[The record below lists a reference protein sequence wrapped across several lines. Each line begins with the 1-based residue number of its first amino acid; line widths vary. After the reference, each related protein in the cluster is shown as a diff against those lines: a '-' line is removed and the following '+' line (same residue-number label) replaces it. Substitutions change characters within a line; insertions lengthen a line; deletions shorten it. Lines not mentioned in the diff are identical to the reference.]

1 MVSSDQVLLQR
12 RNAELAGEA
21 LRSVLLAARPLT
33 DVDVAALE
41 KAAGADDRLEVLL
54 QEKAMLCPISLW
66 GIFDP
71 PRASVPPSIAKCQR
85 AGIQVVMITGDQRE
99 TAAAIGKQIGILE
112 EGEDSLKYTALC
124 SQLHDAGATRRTC
137 FRERRISRRASEI
150 LAQGEV
156 APTGAQAKAEAEAW
170 LHPTGSRRLSVHD
183 SRGLQDGHEP
193 SFLSEEG
200 ISSLVRRTRC
210 FARACPSDK
219 VAIVASLMS
228 DGHIVAMTGD
238 GVNDAPALR
247 NADVSVAMGITGTAV
262 TQNASDLV
270 LMDDNFST
278 IVLAI
283 EEGRRIFLNVQKYV
297 TANLSLKFG
306 EMVSLMISIA
316 LGVVVPLKPT
326 LQLLNLAVTHVL
338 CTVSY
343 AFEEA
348 EDYIM
353 KVPPRDAETSMVLTR
368 PLLLLRWLPFVLYFP
383 AVVYGS
389 LCFGTLGLTGTVWN
403 EALVGST
410 GIHDLERGRAI
421 CEHAGWELEGGDY
434 KRDSRPFHCRCQ
446 VSQEGNPL
454 HPSKLLDQ
462 WGTTQAVDLQSGFDP
477 LEHADAFSV
486 RQPDWKGSPSQAVRH
501 CPSPQNAERWCWQ
514 DTIPESR
521 RPVLPV
527 GASCA
532 EYGTKV
538 GQTMALV
545 TIMLGEL
552 LTLMSFRT
560 DGFFLFALFRNPWYN
575 ALFILNVSVM
585 LTFVY
590 RPAVSEELELVPLST
605 GQLSAALGFAASLVV
620 LNEVTKFFYR
630 RHLAAVN
637 EALEKE
643 ALAKAKGLAGQED
656 ELKGD
661 PEP

>member
-1 MVSSDQVLLQR
+1 MSSDQALLQK
-12 RNAELAGEA
+12 RNADLAGEA

-33 DVDVAALE
+33 DVDIAELE
-41 KAAGADDRLEVLL
+41 KAASADDRLEVLL
-54 QEKAMLCPISLW
+54 QEKAKLCPISLW

-112 EGEDSLKYTALC
+112 EGEDALKYTALC

-156 APTGAQAKAEAEAW
+156 APTGAQAKAESEAW

-247 NADVSVAMGITGTAV
+247 NADVGVAMGITGTAV

-353 KVPPRDAETSMVLTR
+353 KVPPRNAKTSMVLTR

-403 EALVGST
+403 EVLVGSA

-421 CEHAGWELEGGDY
+421 CEHAGWELEGGEY
-434 KRDSRPFHCRCQ
+434 KRDSRPFHCRCK

-454 HPSKLLDQ
+454 RPSEVLDQ
-462 WGTTQAVDLQSGFDP
+462 WGTTQAVELGHGYDP
-477 LEHADAFSV
+477 LKHADAFSL

-575 ALFILNVSVM
+575 ALFILNVSLM

-590 RPAVSEELELVPLST
+590 RPAVSEELELVPLGT
-605 GQLSAALGFAASLVV
+605 GHLSAALGFAASLVV
-620 LNEVTKFFYR
+620 LNEVTKVFYR

-637 EALEKE
+637 EALEQE
-643 ALAKAKGLAGQED
+643 ALAQAKGLAGQED